1 LQTHISSKGQTQ
13 LAVADLLHGI
23 KAYSVWGMLG
33 WQDIKQRYRR
43 SLLGPFWLT
52 LSTAGM
58 VVALGFVYAAIFRMP
73 LEQYLPFLAIGLVL
87 WTLISNVAI
96 EGCQAFISAEA
107 MIKQMRLPF
116 TAHACRTL
124 WRNVIILGHN
134 FVIVALVLVVYGIVP
149 SVLMLALLLAAL
161 LILVV
166 NALWV
171 ALSLGLV
178 CARYRDVPP
187 IVGTLL
193 QVLFFLTPILWHPT
207 LLPGRQRIVN
217 WNPLH
222 HFFEVTRAPLLGE
235 MPSASSWAIV
245 ISVTFLGWVGTFML
259 FSKYRGRIA
268 YWV

>member
-1 LQTHISSKGQTQ
+1 MQTHISSKAQTR
-13 LAVADLLHGI
+13 LALADITHGVRSYNI
-23 KAYSVWGMLG
+23 WGMLG

-43 SLLGPFWLT
+43 SVLGPFWLT

-58 VVALGFVYAAIFRMP
+58 VFALGFVYAAIFRMP
-73 LEQYLPFLAIGLVL
+73 LDKYLPYLAIGLVV
-87 WTLISNVAI
+87 WMLISSVVT

-134 FVIVALVLVVYGIVP
+134 LVIVFLVLVVFGIGP
-149 SVLMLALLLAAL
+149 SLQMLAAL
-161 LILVV
+161 LAAIVV
-166 NALWV
+166 SVLNALWV

-193 QVLFFLTPILWHPT
+193 QILFFLTPILWHPS
-207 LLPGRQRIVN
+207 LLPGRQRIVD

-222 HFFEVTRAPLLGE
+222 HFFEIIRAPLLGQ
-235 MPSASSWAIV
+235 MPSAISWAV
-245 ISVTFLGWVGTFML
+245 VVSVTLLGWVVTFVL
-259 FSKYRGRIA
+259 FRKYRGRIA

>member
-1 LQTHISSKGQTQ
+1 VT
-13 LAVADLLHGI
+13 
-23 KAYSVWGMLG
+23 
-33 WQDIKQRYRR
+33 
-43 SLLGPFWLT
+43 
-52 LSTAGM
+52 
-58 VVALGFVYAAIFRMP
+58 
-73 LEQYLPFLAIGLVL
+73 
-87 WTLISNVAI
+87 

-134 FVIVALVLVVYGIVP
+134 LVIVFLVLVVFGIGP
-149 SVLMLALLLAAL
+149 SLQMLAAL
-161 LILVV
+161 LAAIVV
-166 NALWV
+166 SVLNALWV

-193 QVLFFLTPILWHPT
+193 QILFFLTPILWHPS
-207 LLPGRQRIVN
+207 LLPGRQRIVD

-222 HFFEVTRAPLLGE
+222 HFFEIIRAPLLGQ
-235 MPSASSWAIV
+235 MPSAISWAV
-245 ISVTFLGWVGTFML
+245 VVSVTLLGWVVTFVL
-259 FSKYRGRIA
+259 FRKYRGRIA